1 MSILNVNII
10 ETDIVEYSDR
20 HVGSLERDG
29 RRCGMSDCKV
39 TNEMAIEL
47 LNSQRPKEC
56 FKILNKAYDMAIE
69 ALQMDMSCNMDK
81 VLEDLYKLQK
91 ECPELE
97 IILETK
103 NGTVSCKI
111 DDANIYIGINKE
123 LVFDAE

>member
-1 MSILNVNII
+1 MN
-10 ETDIVEYSDR
+10 
-20 HVGSLERDG
+20 
-29 RRCGMSDCKV
+29 DCEL

-69 ALQMDMSCNMDK
+69 ALQMDIPCSMDK

-91 ECPELE
+91 EYPELE

-111 DDANIYIGINKE
+111 DEANIYIGINKE

>member
-1 MSILNVNII
+1 M
-10 ETDIVEYSDR
+10 
-20 HVGSLERDG
+20 
-29 RRCGMSDCKV
+29 M
-39 TNEMAIEL
+39 NELINHKEAIERI
-47 LNSQRPKEC
+47 NERQRKL
-56 FKILNKAYDMAIE
+56 IKALETEHEKLREIQKALKNVPNTNVEDMPC
-69 ALQMDMSCNMDK
+69 SMDK

>member
-1 MSILNVNII
+1 MN
-10 ETDIVEYSDR
+10 
-20 HVGSLERDG
+20 
-29 RRCGMSDCKV
+29 DCEL

-47 LNSQRPKEC
+47 LNSQRPKKC

-69 ALQMDMSCNMDK
+69 VLQMDIPCSMDK
-81 VLEDLYKLQK
+81 VLEDLYELQK

-111 DDANIYIGINKE
+111 DEANIYIDINKE